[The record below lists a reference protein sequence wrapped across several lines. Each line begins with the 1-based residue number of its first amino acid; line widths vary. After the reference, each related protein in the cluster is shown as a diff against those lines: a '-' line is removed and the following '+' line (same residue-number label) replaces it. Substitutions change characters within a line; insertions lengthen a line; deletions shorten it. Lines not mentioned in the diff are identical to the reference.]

1 MRKMPREPRIKTLED
16 LAREQAER
24 AELDLIRVLRC
35 RIRRQW
41 YWLVTVGAGMVLLA
55 CSLAVA
61 TATF

>member
-16 LAREQAER
+16 LSREQTKR
-24 AELDLIRVLRC
+24 VELDLIRALRW

-41 YWLVTVGAGMVLLA
+41 YWLVTVGAGIILLA

-61 TATF
+61 EAIF